1 MCAPVFERGA
11 DAVPCGQGV
20 ARLRPAE
27 HPWDRAYRRL
37 RAAAFVAVA
46 RARADVEQTD
56 LAAGR
61 RLVEIIERARR
72 AVGELAIPAFARRG
86 ELVHDGEVIL
96 AVGDAVG
103 DEIAARAHHA
113 GDAHGELVH
122 RRLAVAVFVR
132 QHLALLGELDLT
144 LHRARRLR
152 EDGFMRGAAAASHRA
167 AAAVKYTALH
177 AARAGDRDDLLLRL
191 VELPRRGDDAAVL
204 ARIGITQ
211 HHLLLL
217 ARDLQ

>member
-56 LAAGR
+56 LADGR

-72 AVGELAIPAFARRG
+72 ADGELA
-86 ELVHDGEVIL
+86 
-96 AVGDAVG
+96 
-103 DEIAARAHHA
+103 
-113 GDAHGELVH
+113 H
-122 RRLAVAVFVR
+122 RRLAVAVLVR

-152 EDGFMRGAAAASHRA
+152 EDGFMRGAAAGHGA
-167 AAAVKYTALH
+167 
-177 AARAGDRDDLLLRL
+177 
-191 VELPRRGDDAAVL
+191 
-204 ARIGITQ
+204 
-211 HHLLLL
+211 
-217 ARDLQ
+217 